1 MHERRL
7 GMNYDVSPR
16 TALVTGATQGIG
28 RSPTELLLSRG
39 YVVHGTF
46 NSSSAQAEIMAN
58 KHPALHMH
66 KADFRRPSAV
76 DELLAAIQGVDFD
89 ALVNNAG
96 IFEMD
101 GFDNLDVDSW
111 RAVLEVNLTAPVRL

>member
-1 MHERRL
+1 
-7 GMNYDVSPR
+7 MNYETTPR

-28 RSPTELLLSRG
+28 RSTTELLLSRG

-46 NSSSAQAEIMAN
+46 NSSSVQAEIMA
-58 KHPALHMH
+58 KQHAGLHMH

-76 DELLAAIQGVDFD
+76 DELLAAVQGVDFD

-101 GFDNLDVDSW
+101 GFSNWDADS
-111 RAVLEVNLTAPVRL
+111 